1 MAYNY
6 AHEDYLE
13 RKHNNRVEAMY
24 FAAKTKGKSN
34 SFFVDGNLTESF
46 NPFTEVI
53 SEVKSSEDNE
63 ATDKLFG
70 WGKYANI
77 ETFLK

>member
-24 FAAKTKGKSN
+24 LAAKTKGKSN
-34 SFFVDGNLTESF
+34 
-46 NPFTEVI
+46 PFTEVV
-53 SEVKSSEDNE
+53 SEVKTFEDNE

>member
-24 FAAKTKGKSN
+24 LAAKTKGKSN
-34 SFFVDGNLTESF
+34 PFFVDENSTESF
-46 NPFTEVI
+46 NPFTEVV
-53 SEVKSSEDNE
+53 SEVKTFEDNE

-70 WGKYANI
+70 WGKYANN
-77 ETFLK
+77 ETYLK